1 MKAKAFDTRL
11 FKRILKY
18 TKPYQFRFNGVIVF
32 AISLSVFAALRPY
45 LLKQTVDGYIKTQ
58 DQFGLL
64 MYVSLMGFVLLLEVF
79 SQFYFVFWANWLG
92 QDIVKDIRNKMF
104 KHILSFKMKY
114 FDNVPVG
121 QLVTRS
127 VSDIEAIA
135 RIFSQGLF
143 MIISDLM
150 KMIVVLFFMFYM
162 NWKLTWIVIVAMPIL
177 VFFTRIFQKKM
188 QIAFEEVR
196 TQIANLNSFV
206 QERVTGM
213 KIVQLFHREDI
224 EFEKFKNIN
233 QKHNK
238 AWIKTILYN
247 SIFFPIADIIS
258 SLTLGFVVLYG
269 GIKILNGDN
278 FTTFGDLFSY
288 TMFIGMLFN
297 PLRQIADKFNE
308 MQLGMIAANRVFDI
322 LDTQD
327 QIQDTGTIEA
337 PIFNGSIQFK
347 DVHFGYIAEEY
358 VIKGIDLDVKA
369 GETIAIVGST
379 GAGKSTIINLLNRF
393 YEINSGTICIDG
405 QNIENYTLSSLRKQI
420 AVVLQDVFLFADT
433 IFNNITLNN
442 PDISREQVL
451 AAAKKI
457 GVHKFI
463 MSLPDNYDFDVK
475 ERGVMLSSG
484 QRQLIAFLRAYVSNP
499 SILILDE
506 ATSSI
511 DTYSE
516 ELIQKATE
524 TITKGRTSI
533 VIAHRLATILKADK
547 IVVMD
552 KGLIVEQGTHQELL
566 TLENGYYKKLY
577 DSQFALEI
585 DTANN

>member
-1 MKAKAFDTRL
+1 MKAKAFDTGL
-11 FKRILKY
+11 FKRILTY
-18 TKPYQFRFNGVIVF
+18 TKPYKWRYYGVILF
-32 AISLSVFAALRPY
+32 AVSLSIFAALRPY
-45 LLKQTVDGYIKTQ
+45 LLKETVDGYIKTHDKQ
-58 DQFGLL
+58 GLL
-64 MYVSLMGFVLLLEVF
+64 MYIVLMGGVLLMEVF
-79 SQFYFVFWANWLG
+79 SQFYFVYWANWLG
-92 QDIVKDIRNKMF
+92 QDIVKDIRTKLF
-104 KHILSFKMKY
+104 KHILSFRMKY
-114 FDNVPVG
+114 FDLVPVG

-127 VSDIEAIA
+127 VSDIESIA

-150 KMIVVLFFMFYM
+150 KMLVVLIFMFYM
-162 NWKLTWIVIVAMPIL
+162 NWKLTWIVVVAMPIL
-177 VFFTRIFQKKM
+177 VFITRIFQRKM
-188 QIAFEEVR
+188 QVAFEEVR
-196 TQIANLNSFV
+196 TQIANMNSFV

-213 KIVQLFHREDI
+213 KIVQLFNREKI
-224 EFEKFKNIN
+224 EAENFKNIN
-233 QKHNK
+233 DKHRV

-258 SLTLGFVVLYG
+258 SITLGLVVVYG
-269 GIKILNGDN
+269 GFKILNGDH

-322 LDTQD
+322 IDTQD
-327 QIQDTGTIEA
+327 HIQDTGTLEA
-337 PIFNGSIQFK
+337 PIFDGSIEFK
-347 DVHFGYIAEEY
+347 AVRFSYIPEEE
-358 VIKGIDLDVKA
+358 VIKGIDLSVNA
-369 GETIAIVGST
+369 GQTIAIVGST

-393 YEINSGTICIDG
+393 YEINSGTIFIDG
-405 QNIENYTLSSLRKQI
+405 HNIENYTLASLRKQI

-433 IFNNITLNN
+433 IYNNITLHN
-442 PDISREQVL
+442 PEITREQVL
-451 AAAKKI
+451 NAAKKI
-457 GVHKFI
+457 GVHDFI

-484 QRQLIAFLRAYVSNP
+484 QRQLIAFLRSYVSNP

-516 ELIQKATE
+516 ELIQRATE

-533 VIAHRLATILKADK
+533 IIAHRLATIVNADK

-566 TLENGYYKKLY
+566 NKTDGYYKNLY
-577 DSQFALEI
+577 DSQFSV
-585 DTANN
+585 AN

>member
-18 TKPYQFRFNGVIVF
+18 TKPYQFRFRGVIFF
-32 AISLSVFAALRPY
+32 AIALSIFTAVRPY
-45 LLKQTVDGYIKTQ
+45 LLKQTVDFYMKPK
-58 DQFGLL
+58 DQQGLL
-64 MYVSLMGFVLLLEVF
+64 FYVMLMGIVLLLEGIT
-79 SQFYFVFWANWLG
+79 QFYFVYWSNWLG
-92 QDIVKDIRNKMF
+92 QDIVKDIRTKLFQHMLRF
-104 KHILSFKMKY
+104 RMKY
-114 FDNVPVG
+114 FDNAPVG

-127 VSDIEAIA
+127 VSDIEQIA

-143 MIISDLM
+143 MIISDLL
-150 KMIVVLFFMFYM
+150 KMIVVLIFMFYM
-162 NWKLTWIVIVAMPIL
+162 NWKLTWIVIAAMPIL
-177 VFFTRIFQKKM
+177 VYVTRIFQKKM
-188 QIAFEEVR
+188 QVAFEEVR
-196 TQIANLNSFV
+196 NQVANLNTFV

-213 KIVQLFHREDI
+213 KIVQLFNREKI
-224 EFEKFKNIN
+224 EFEKFKEIN
-233 QKHNK
+233 QKHNV

-269 GIKILNGDN
+269 GFHILDGDK

-308 MQLGMIAANRVFDI
+308 MQMGMIAANRVFDI
-322 LDTQD
+322 LDTQEEV
-327 QIQDTGTIEA
+327 QKEGLQLA
-337 PIFNGSIQFK
+337 PIFEGAIKFDNVRFSYIQN
-347 DVHFGYIAEEY
+347 EE
-358 VIKGIDLDVKA
+358 VVKGISFEAKP

-393 YEINSGTICIDG
+393 YEINSGSIEVDN
-405 QNIENYTLSSLRKQI
+405 QNINNFTLESLRKQI
-420 AVVLQDVFLFADT
+420 AIVLQDVFLFADT
-433 IFNNITLNN
+433 IFNNITLN
-442 PDISREQVL
+442 DQAISREKVI
-451 AAAKKI
+451 AAAKEI
-457 GVHKFI
+457 GVHDFI
-463 MSLPDNYDFDVK
+463 MSLPEGYDYNVK
-475 ERGVMLSSG
+475 ERGIMLSSG
-484 QRQLIAFLRAYVSNP
+484 QRQLIAFLRAYVSKP

-533 VIAHRLATILKADK
+533 VIAHRLATIINADK
-547 IVVMD
+547 IIVMD
-552 KGLIVEQGTHQELL
+552 KGHIVEYGNHVELINKP
-566 TLENGYYKKLY
+566 NGFYKNLY
-577 DSQFALEI
+577 DSQFAGISKE
-585 DTANN
+585 AN

>member
-1 MKAKAFDTRL
+1 MKAKAFDIRL
-11 FKRILKY
+11 FKRILQY
-18 TKPYQFRFNGVIVF
+18 TKPYQWRFNGVVIF
-32 AISLSVFAALRPY
+32 AISLSIFAALRPY
-45 LLKQTVDGYIKTQ
+45 LLKQTVDGYIQTE
-58 DQFGLL
+58 DANGLL
-64 MYVSLMGFVLLLEVF
+64 LYITLMGIVLLFEVF

-92 QDIVKDIRNKMF
+92 QDIVKDIRIKLF
-104 KHILSFKMKY
+104 SHILSFRMKY
-114 FDNVPVG
+114 FDLVPVG

-127 VSDIEAIA
+127 VSDIESIA

-150 KMIVVLFFMFYM
+150 KMFVVLIFMFYM
-162 NWKLTWIVIVAMPIL
+162 NWKLTWIVIIAMPIL
-177 VFFTRIFQKKM
+177 VVITRVFQRKM
-188 QIAFEEVR
+188 QVAFEEVR
-196 TQIANLNSFV
+196 NQIANMNSFV

-213 KIVQLFHREDI
+213 KIVQLFNREDI
-224 EFEKFKNIN
+224 EAGKFKEIN
-233 QKHNK
+233 DKHKK

-258 SLTLGFVVLYG
+258 SLTLGFIVLYG
-269 GIKILNGDN
+269 GIRILNGDN

-308 MQLGMIAANRVFDI
+308 MQLGMIAANRVFEI
-322 LDTQD
+322 IDTQD
-327 QIQDTGTIEA
+327 QIQDTGILEA
-337 PIFNGSIQFK
+337 PIFNGDISFK
-347 DVHFGYIAEEY
+347 DVHFSYIADEE
-358 VIKGIDLDVKA
+358 VIKGISLDVKA
-369 GETIAIVGST
+369 GQTVAIVGST

-393 YEINSGTICIDG
+393 YEINSGTILIDG
-405 QNIENYTLSSLRKQI
+405 QNIDAYTLGSLRKQI

-433 IFNNITLNN
+433 IYSNITLNN
-442 PDISREQVL
+442 PEITRERVL
-451 AAAKKI
+451 AAAKDI
-457 GVHKFI
+457 GVHDFI

-516 ELIQKATE
+516 ELIQRATE
-524 TITKGRTSI
+524 TITQGRTSI
-533 VIAHRLATILKADK
+533 VIAHRLATIVSADK

-552 KGLIVEQGTHQELL
+552 QGLIVEQGTHQELVN
-566 TLENGYYKKLY
+566 LENGYYKNLY
-577 DSQFALEI
+577 NSQFSV
-585 DTANN
+585 AN

>member
-18 TKPYQFRFNGVIVF
+18 TKPYQLRFNGVIIF
-32 AISLSVFAALRPY
+32 AISLSIFAALRPY
-45 LLKQTVDGYIKTQ
+45 LLKQTVDGYIKTH
-58 DQFGLL
+58 DQYGLL
-64 MYVSLMGFVLLLEVF
+64 LYVSLMGFVLLLEVF
-79 SQFYFVFWANWLG
+79 SQFFFVYWANWLG
-92 QDIVKDIRNKMF
+92 QDIVKDIRTKMF
-104 KHILSFKMKY
+104 RHILSFKMKY

-177 VFFTRIFQKKM
+177 VFITRIFQRKM
-188 QIAFEEVR
+188 QVAFEEVR

-213 KIVQLFHREDI
+213 KIVQLFNREDI
-224 EFEKFKNIN
+224 EFEKFKSIN
-233 QKHNK
+233 EKHNR

-258 SLTLGFVVLYG
+258 SLTLGFIVLYG
-269 GIKILNGDN
+269 GFKIINGDH

-337 PIFNGSIQFK
+337 PTFKGNIQFK
-347 DVHFGYIAEEY
+347 DVHFSYIDQEY

-369 GETIAIVGST
+369 GKTIAIVGAT

-405 QNIENYTLSSLRKQI
+405 HNIENYTLSSLRKQI

-566 TLENGYYKKLY
+566 EKSGGYYKNLY
-577 DSQFALEI
+577 DSQFVTE
-585 DTANN
+585 N

>member
-1 MKAKAFDTRL
+1 MKAKAFDTGL
-11 FKRILKY
+11 FKRILTY
-18 TKPYQFRFNGVIVF
+18 TKPYKWRYYGVIVF
-32 AISLSVFAALRPY
+32 AVSLSIFAALRPY
-45 LLKQTVDGYIKTQ
+45 LLKQTVDGYIKTH
-58 DQFGLL
+58 DKEGLL
-64 MYVSLMGFVLLLEVF
+64 MYIVLMGVVLLFEVF
-79 SQFYFVFWANWLG
+79 SQFYFVYWANWLG
-92 QDIVKDIRNKMF
+92 QDIVKDIRTKLF
-104 KHILSFKMKY
+104 KHILSFRMKY
-114 FDNVPVG
+114 FDLVPVG

-127 VSDIEAIA
+127 VSDIESIA

-150 KMIVVLFFMFYM
+150 KMLVVLIFMFYM
-162 NWKLTWIVIVAMPIL
+162 NWKLTWIVVVAMPIL
-177 VFFTRIFQKKM
+177 VYITRIFQRKM
-188 QIAFEEVR
+188 QVAFEEVR
-196 TQIANLNSFV
+196 TQIANMNSFV

-213 KIVQLFHREDI
+213 KIVQLFNREKVEAENFKEINNKHRV
-224 EFEKFKNIN
+224 
-233 QKHNK
+233 

-258 SLTLGFVVLYG
+258 SITLGLVVVYG
-269 GIKILNGDN
+269 GFKILNGDH

-322 LDTQD
+322 IDTQD
-327 QIQDTGTIEA
+327 HIQDTGTLEA
-337 PIFNGSIQFK
+337 PVFNGSIEFK
-347 DVHFGYIAEEY
+347 AVRFSYIPEEE
-358 VIKGIDLDVKA
+358 VIKGIDLSVDA
-369 GETIAIVGST
+369 GQTIAIVGST

-393 YEINSGTICIDG
+393 YEINSGTIFIDG
-405 QNIENYTLSSLRKQI
+405 HNIENYTLASLRKQI

-433 IFNNITLNN
+433 IYNNITLHN
-442 PDISREQVL
+442 PEITRDQVL
-451 AAAKKI
+451 NAAKKI
-457 GVHKFI
+457 GVHDFI

-484 QRQLIAFLRAYVSNP
+484 QRQLIAFLRSYVSNP

-516 ELIQKATE
+516 ELIQRATE

-533 VIAHRLATILKADK
+533 IIAHRLATIVNADK

-566 TLENGYYKKLY
+566 NKVDGYYKNLY
-577 DSQFALEI
+577 DSQFSV
-585 DTANN
+585 AN